1 MKKHIILALMVSAA
15 INAAAQDINCAK
27 EYSMYKEFVNVEAYS
42 DARESYWK
50 VFKSCP
56 QFSKNIYIDGVKIYH
71 DLMKKV
77 GEDDDALANAYVDT
91 LGMIYMQRIKN
102 YGEE

>member
-1 MKKHIILALMVSAA
+1 MVSAA
-15 INAAAQDINCAK
+15 VNAVAQDNNCAK

-71 DLMKKV
+71 DLMKRSARMTTRLPTHTSIHS
-77 GEDDDALANAYVDT
+77 E
-91 LGMIYMQRIKN
+91 
-102 YGEE
+102 